1 MSERTIKKLEQAI
14 GDYLRW
20 IEWMNDD
27 QPKAGTYYRLVLS
40 EFLSYARRKKL
51 AWKSLFTLD
60 TLKAF
65 PQETT
70 LHNPAP
76 ALIGLA
82 AYLCR
87 HGKVCRPFPVP
98 NYQVDLPE
106 IYEAYLRYYEQSRQ
120 VPCGQVKAVR
130 RVLVSLHDYLKEH
143 HLTLPALR
151 IEHLDTFMA
160 QLGKPLAEGTRRLY
174 RSRLRGFLKYLHGE
188 RKMLKTDLAP
198 LLVGPPLFARVKP
211 PKFLRPREVQRL
223 FQNLSCSTP
232 LELRTY
238 AMVHLAYALG
248 LRPKEISSISL
259 DDISFSRGELTLRV
273 RKNNQPLILPL
284 PAPSIEAVAAYL
296 KRGRAKSASRHL
308 FVSFYVPH
316 GPISSQ
322 SVSHYISKA
331 IRRTGLPASAY
342 WIRHTYA
349 QNLLQ
354 LGRSIYEIKEM
365 LGHENIQSTQRY
377 LHIHTALMRKVLFD
391 EEL

>member
-1 MSERTIKKLEQAI
+1 MI
-14 GDYLRW
+14 
-20 IEWMNDD
+20 
-27 QPKAGTYYRLVLS
+27 
-40 EFLSYARRKKL
+40 
-51 AWKSLFTLD
+51 
-60 TLKAF
+60 
-65 PQETT
+65 
-70 LHNPAP
+70 
-76 ALIGLA
+76 
-82 AYLCR
+82 
-87 HGKVCRPFPVP
+87 
-98 NYQVDLPE
+98 
-106 IYEAYLRYYEQSRQ
+106 
-120 VPCGQVKAVR
+120 
-130 RVLVSLHDYLKEH
+130 
-143 HLTLPALR
+143 
-151 IEHLDTFMA
+151 
-160 QLGKPLAEGTRRLY
+160 
-174 RSRLRGFLKYLHGE
+174 
-188 RKMLKTDLAP
+188 KTDLAP

-259 DDISFSRGELTLRV
+259 DDISFSRGELTLRA

-308 FVSFYVPH
+308 FVSFYLPH

>member
-27 QPKAGTYYRLVLS
+27 QPEAGTYYRLLLS

-51 AWKSLFTLD
+51 PWKRLFTLH

-65 PQETT
+65 PQEST

-87 HGKVCRPFPVP
+87 HGKLCRPLPVP

-130 RVLVSLHDYLKEH
+130 RVLVPLHDYLKEH
-143 HLTLPALR
+143 HLTLSALS

-174 RSRLRGFLKYLHGE
+174 RSRLRGFLTYLHGE

-259 DDISFSRGELTLRV
+259 DDISFSRGELTLRA

-284 PAPSIEAVAAYL
+284 PAPSVEAIAAYL
-296 KRGRAKSASRHL
+296 KRGRTKSASRHL
-308 FVSFYVPH
+308 FVSFYLPH

-331 IRRTGLPASAY
+331 IRRTGLRASAY

>member
-1 MSERTIKKLEQAI
+1 MSEGTIKKLEQAI

-20 IEWMNDD
+20 IEWLNDD

-40 EFLSYARRKKL
+40 EFLSYARRRKL
-51 AWKSLFTLD
+51 AWKRLFTLD

-87 HGKVCRPFPVP
+87 HGKVCRPLPVP

-160 QLGKPLAEGTRRLY
+160 QLGKPLAEGTGRLY

-188 RKMLKTDLAP
+188 RKILKTDLAP

-259 DDISFSRGELTLRV
+259 DDISFSRGELTLRA

-308 FVSFYVPH
+308 FVSFYLPH

-331 IRRTGLPASAY
+331 IRRTGLSASAY